1 MNAWET
7 MAEEDDQDF
16 MGYAGRNGGKAMLD
30 DMELE
35 KNLDMMVEPS
45 EEEKEYERR
54 LKEKAER
61 DKEKEKEKEKKKEKK
76 SKDKKDKKDKDKKKS
91 KVCILQCA
99 VSYRICFML
108 LLLLR
113 KMHRDARSNQA
124 AATTLFFL

>member
-1 MNAWET
+1 VRDHLTEQIEVNEWEK

-61 DKEKEKEKEKKKEKK
+61 DKEKEKEKEKQKEKK

-91 KVCILQCA
+91 KVCILQRA
-99 VSYRICFML
+99 VSY
-108 LLLLR
+108 
-113 KMHRDARSNQA
+113 
-124 AATTLFFL
+124 